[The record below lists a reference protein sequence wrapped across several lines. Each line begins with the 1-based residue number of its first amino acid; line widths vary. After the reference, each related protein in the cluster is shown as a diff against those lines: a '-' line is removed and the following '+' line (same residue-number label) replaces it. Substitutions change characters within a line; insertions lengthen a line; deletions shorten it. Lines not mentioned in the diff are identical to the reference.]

1 MRGVTIISAR
11 GKGHKFSGVGGLN
24 SERAPVRAHCTNLE
38 VLRYTNY
45 ADHFGGRG
53 MGGKI
58 WEHNAQK
65 REKGAVLIFLPFF
78 FPYREQSLWSKWGGL
93 PCQERLPAKL
103 LE

>member
-24 SERAPVRAHCTNLE
+24 SERDPVRAHCTNLE

-45 ADHFGGRG
+45 ADHFGG
-53 MGGKI
+53 GGGVGRFGNI
-58 WEHNAQK
+58 TLK
-65 REKGAVLIFLPFF
+65 REKRGLCSSSCLFSSH
-78 FPYREQSLWSKWGGL
+78 REQSLWSKWGGL